1 MNKNE
6 KFQWGDDDII
16 RGKMNKTMET
26 KMKKCDEEFWQWHH
40 QNEHSKGMDNKNI
53 GEKWGEERSKD
64 MTLML

>member
-1 MNKNE
+1 
-6 KFQWGDDDII
+6 
-16 RGKMNKTMET
+16 MNKTMET